1 MLGRDYRRIKP
12 LSFVI
17 SESIAMKRPHISLS
31 CMIAAQVICLAVGL
45 WIHDCFVLSSLEHQS
60 TDSSEPVQ
68 QSPALSF
75 TQLSE
80 VLPATRWIALVWIG
94 GLQAGVGYLIL
105 SRTFSETSEKYNRTA
120 EQSLQR
126 EKDLVRTRNAVIFG
140 LAKLAESRDPDTGY
154 HLEKIACYSTRLA
167 TALRRSSRYRS
178 QVTPAFVRQIGIS
191 SALHDIGKVGV
202 EDAVLLKPGQ
212 LTTDERDRMQLHA
225 QAGGECIREIERR
238 LGNSNFLQ
246 LAREIAFC
254 HHERWDGNGYPAS
267 LEAEQIPLAA
277 RIVAIADV
285 YDALSS
291 KRVYKEAFPH
301 EKCVK
306 IITAESGKQ
315 FDPNLVDVFLKI
327 EGQFREIAEQFAS
340 QSEDLETLAL
350 TKRSTPEEVGKL
362 TPSQETT
369 IKNLLESETETAQ
382 PATI

>member
-1 MLGRDYRRIKP
+1 
-12 LSFVI
+12 
-17 SESIAMKRPHISLS
+17 
-31 CMIAAQVICLAVGL
+31 MIAAQILCLAVGL
-45 WIHDCFVLSSLEHQS
+45 WIHDCFVFSSLEQPS
-60 TDSSEPVQ
+60 AQGMVSVPTTAGAWDQ
-68 QSPALSF
+68 
-75 TQLSE
+75 QLSE
-80 VLPATRWIALVWIG
+80 VLPAARWIALVWIG

-105 SRTFSETSEKYNRTA
+105 SRVFSESSQQYHQTA
-120 EQSLQR
+120 EQTLQR

-167 TALRRSSRYRS
+167 TALRRTARYRQ

-212 LTTDERDRMQLHA
+212 LTGDERNRMQLHA

-254 HHERWDGNGYPAS
+254 HHERWDGQGYPAGLS
-267 LEAEQIPLAA
+267 GEQIPLAA

-291 KRVYKEAFPH
+291 RRVYKEAFPH
-301 EKCVK
+301 EKCVE
-306 IITAESGKQ
+306 IITQESGKQ
-315 FDPNLVDVFLKI
+315 FDPHLVEVFLKI

-340 QSEDLETLAL
+340 QSEDLEDLVL
-350 TKRSTPEEVGKL
+350 TKCHTPDDVGKL
-362 TPSQETT
+362 SPSQEKA
-369 IKNLLESETETAQ
+369 IKNLLESEADIAE
-382 PATI
+382 PAAL